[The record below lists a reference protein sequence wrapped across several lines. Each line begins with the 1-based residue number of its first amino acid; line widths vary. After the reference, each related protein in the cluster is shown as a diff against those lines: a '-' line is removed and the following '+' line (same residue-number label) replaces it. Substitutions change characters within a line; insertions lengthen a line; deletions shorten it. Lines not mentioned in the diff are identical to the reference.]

1 MAYTETTNISYG
13 SRVGSSFKGIGTG
26 FLLFIAGTALLWW
39 NEGRAVKTDKMLNE
53 AQGVTIEMENIN
65 KVDQE
70 LEGKLIHATGLA
82 TTTDSLDDTVNYAQ
96 VYKIV
101 REEMATPSRLIEHV
115 CGRIARRLL
124 SDFDMIDAVE
134 ISMLKQNP
142 PIGADCDGCGVEL
155 TLTR

>member
-1 MAYTETTNISYG
+1 MNIVLNNLRIYAYHGAMPQETV
-13 SRVGSSFKGIGTG
+13 VGDWYIINLRLNVS
-26 FLLFIAGTALLWW
+26 
-39 NEGRAVKTDKMLNE
+39 NE
-53 AQGVTIEMENIN
+53 Q
-65 KVDQE
+65 
-70 LEGKLIHATGLA
+70 A

-134 ISMLKQNP
+134 ISMLKLNP

>member
-1 MAYTETTNISYG
+1 MPQETV
-13 SRVGSSFKGIGTG
+13 VGDWYIINLRLNVS
-26 FLLFIAGTALLWW
+26 
-39 NEGRAVKTDKMLNE
+39 NE
-53 AQGVTIEMENIN
+53 Q
-65 KVDQE
+65 
-70 LEGKLIHATGLA
+70 A